1 MLQSGETAH
10 KRVHDDDD
18 DDDDSYYKQFPQ
30 KVYTSREAFSLVA
43 ASINRQFY
51 THSTQRG
58 QHVRTVPGNCRNYT
72 FCLHYIGAKQFRFR
86 RHLTGVTGWQSFGFV
101 HHAIARQF
109 QVSDCSQQTRRY
121 TDKEL
126 EKLKDIHRYIH
137 NLLENVNVIHK
148 YTHK

>member
-1 MLQSGETAH
+1 MSPDGKALALFIM
-10 KRVHDDDD
+10 RLL
-18 DDDDSYYKQFPQ
+18 DSFKYRIA
-30 KVYTSREAFSLVA
+30 VSR
-43 ASINRQFY
+43 
-51 THSTQRG
+51 
-58 QHVRTVPGNCRNYT
+58 
-72 FCLHYIGAKQFRFR
+72 
-86 RHLTGVTGWQSFGFV
+86 QSFGFV